1 MNKTNYCQLKH
12 SYRGIISNC
21 QTINYRKVNV
31 LVSLTYYCCLGNL
44 KTRLDKNNNDND
56 DRLKLIRDAHNMKE
70 KVIEEQQTD
79 RMEDYLEVIYELIKK
94 KGYATQADISELLS
108 VSSPSVSKMLQKLD
122 ETKYLKYEKY
132 RGINLTQEGIDVAE
146 NIREKHALLSEFFKM
161 IGVDEGIANIDAEGI
176 EHHLDSQTLKK
187 LKEFIRIHKIQD

>member
-1 MNKTNYCQLKH
+1 
-12 SYRGIISNC
+12 
-21 QTINYRKVNV
+21 
-31 LVSLTYYCCLGNL
+31 LGNL
-44 KTRLDKNNNDND
+44 KARLEENNDDSNN
-56 DRLKLIRDAHNMKE
+56 RLKLIRDAHNVKE
-70 KVIEEQQTD
+70 KVMEEQHTD

-94 KGYATQADISELLS
+94 KGYATQSDISESLN
-108 VSSPSVSKMLQKLD
+108 VSLPSVTKMLQRLD
-122 ETKYLKYEKY
+122 ESKYLKYEKY

-176 EHHLDSQTLKK
+176 EHHLHSQTLKK